1 MVARGFILQKTH
13 RETRF
18 FHRRLANGNP
28 NPEDSIVTD
37 CTQTASPAGGHV
49 AFPAIAR
56 PTPDQPG
63 TLAEQLAAVDLS
75 LYLGARR
82 GTTAADEWAD
92 ARRLV
97 MPHARPDAR
106 EVRP

>member
-1 MVARGFILQKTH
+1 MIPQ
-13 RETRF
+13 
-18 FHRRLANGNP
+18 P
-28 NPEDSIVTD
+28 PP
-37 CTQTASPAGGHV
+37 QASGK
-49 AFPAIAR
+49 IAS

-63 TLAEQLAAVDLS
+63 TLGEQLSAIDLS
-75 LYLGARR
+75 IYLGARR
-82 GTTAADEWAD
+82 RTSARQEWQD